1 MPNPINEGRSI
12 RITKL
17 QESFSEASIQQM
29 LSTSHIKVKV
39 GRMTYSMNMV
49 GLLIYP
55 ARCNIRSIS
64 LTNKG
69 RDSGRARKRNW
80 KIALLA
86 VVAAVVLGMG
96 AITAVSMA
104 SSPAQQA
111 VRFGGLGSAHEHAA
125 FVVKIDGKQINFA
138 GEKYQVI
145 SQYIHVENRVGTTIH
160 KHASSA
166 PFGEFLTSVGMNI
179 ANGCFVMDDGN
190 RYCDTTDKKLRF
202 FVNGAEQ
209 PKSEILSYVLDDDDR
224 FLIIYGSE
232 TTEQI
237 MAELSKL
244 DALPIFR
251 S

>member
-1 MPNPINEGRSI
+1 
-12 RITKL
+12 
-17 QESFSEASIQQM
+17 
-29 LSTSHIKVKV
+29 
-39 GRMTYSMNMV
+39 
-49 GLLIYP
+49 
-55 ARCNIRSIS
+55 

-96 AITAVSMA
+96 AIAAVSMA
-104 SSPAQQA
+104 ASPSQQA
-111 VRFGGLGSAHEHAA
+111 IRFGGMGSAHEHAA
-125 FVVKIDGKQINFA
+125 FLVKIDGKQINLA
-138 GEKYQVI
+138 GEKYQVK

-179 ANGCFVMDDGN
+179 VDGCFVMDDEK
-190 RYCDTTDKKLRF
+190 RYCDSGDKKLRF
-202 FVNGAEQ
+202 FVNGGER
-209 PKSEILSYVLDDDDR
+209 PKSEIMGYVLNDDDR
-224 FLIIYGSE
+224 FLVIYGNE
-232 TTEQI
+232 TAEQI
-237 MAELSKL
+237 ISEMTKL